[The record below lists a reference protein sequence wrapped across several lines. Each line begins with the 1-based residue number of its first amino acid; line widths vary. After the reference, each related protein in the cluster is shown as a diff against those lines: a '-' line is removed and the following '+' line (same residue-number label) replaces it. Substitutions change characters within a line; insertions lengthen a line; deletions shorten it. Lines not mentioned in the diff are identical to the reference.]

1 MVANAGLWDSV
12 SNQLMYLL
20 QASTVFKFNSC
31 PYPFLWEVLTKTLY
45 PLSLQ
50 QEVVP
55 FSLGSRGYFKRRQ
68 LLDSLKKIL
77 HSLGKSTPILS
88 GG

>member
-50 QEVVP
+50 
-55 FSLGSRGYFKRRQ
+55 
-68 LLDSLKKIL
+68 
-77 HSLGKSTPILS
+77 
-88 GG
+88 